1 MRRRLDGILPIVLLA
16 VLVQLMAPIA
26 AFRVVA
32 YAVSDPLYLAATCSE
47 MASSQ
52 DGAQTV
58 PGTQHHA
65 GGCCAVCAGGHGA
78 VALDAPAS
86 VAVELQRS
94 YQRVAWLAPDY
105 PLPVLRAGSNAQARA
120 PPHFS

>member
-32 YAVSDPLYLAATCSE
+32 YAVSDPLYLAATCSG
-47 MASSQ
+47 MAADDSSQ
-52 DGAQTV
+52 SA
-58 PGTQHHA
+58 PRTQHHA
-65 GGCCAVCAGGHGA
+65 GGCCAVCAGGHGV

-94 YQRVAWLAPDY
+94 YQRLAWLAPDY
-105 PLPVLRAGSNAQARA
+105 PTPVIRAGSNAQARA
-120 PPHFS
+120 PPQLS

>member
-47 MASSQ
+47 MASQ
-52 DGAQTV
+52 DGAQTA

-65 GGCCAVCAGGHGA
+65 GGCCAVCAGGHSA
-78 VALDAPAS
+78 VALDTPAA

-94 YQRVAWLAPDY
+94 WQRVAWLAPDY
-105 PLPVLRAGSNAQARA
+105 PMPVTRAGSNAQARA
-120 PPHFS
+120 PPQFS